1 MTDQSVIS
9 VQPRGLISS
18 PRSVFLLLAAA
29 SAWVAT
35 IYLSRDMS
43 EMSGTM
49 GLGALPFLGIWI
61 LMMSAMML
69 PAVAPVALA
78 YDRLIRSDRVV
89 RVPLFAG
96 GYLSVWAAA
105 GLPVLLL
112 ARLIPEQ
119 MSQSATTTVAAVAF
133 IACGIYQWSPAKAR
147 CLTHCRAPMS
157 LLLRYSSYRGRFRD
171 AAAGAHH
178 GGYCLGCCWALF
190 ALLFVF
196 GVMNIAAML
205 VLAVIA
211 LLEKVW
217 SRGEWL
223 SRAVAIACL
232 GLAVAVVF
240 MPSLAAG
247 LGMTDP
253 GMGGM

>member
-1 MTDQSVIS
+1 MMDQSMRRVRA
-9 VQPRGLISS
+9 RGLIVS
-18 PRSVFLLLAAA
+18 PHSMLLLLAAA
-29 SAWVAT
+29 SAWLGT

-49 GLGALPFLGIWI
+49 GLGALSFLGIWI

-78 YDRLIRSDRVV
+78 YDRLILSDRVV

-105 GLPVLLL
+105 GLPAYLLV
-112 ARLIPEQ
+112 RFIPEQ
-119 MSQSATTTVAAVAF
+119 MSQATTTTVAAVAF
-133 IACGIYQWSPAKAR
+133 VGCGIYQWSPAKAL
-147 CLTHCRAPMS
+147 CLKHCRAPMS

-178 GGYCLGCCWALF
+178 GAYCLGCCWTLF
-190 ALLFVF
+190 VLLLVF
-196 GVMNIAAML
+196 GVMNIVAML
-205 VLAVIA
+205 VLAVIV

-223 SRAVAIACL
+223 SRAVGVACF

-240 MPSLAAG
+240 IPSLAAG
-247 LGMTDP
+247 PGISGP

>member
-1 MTDQSVIS
+1 MSK
-9 VQPRGLISS
+9 VQARSLLSS
-18 PRSVFLLLAAA
+18 PRSLFLLLVAA
-29 SAWVAT
+29 SAWLVT
-35 IYLSRDMS
+35 IYLSRGMN

-49 GLGALPFLGIWI
+49 GLEALPFLGIWI

-69 PAVAPVALA
+69 PAVAPVAFA

-105 GLPVLLL
+105 GLPVFLL
-112 ARLIPEQ
+112 ARLVPGH
-119 MSQSATTTVAAVAF
+119 MSQPISTTVAAGAF
-133 IACGIYQWSPAKAR
+133 VACGIYQWSPAKAR
-147 CLTHCRAPMS
+147 CLKHCRSPMS
-157 LLLRYSSYRGRFRD
+157 LLLRYSAYRGRFRD

-178 GGYCLGCCWALF
+178 GAYCLGCCWALF
-190 ALLFVF
+190 ALLLVF
-196 GVMNIAAML
+196 GVMNVAAML
-205 VLAVIA
+205 VLATIA

-217 SRGEWL
+217 ARGESL
-223 SRAVAIACL
+223 SRVVGIACL

-240 MPSLAAG
+240 LPSLAAG
-247 LGMTDP
+247 LTMPHP

>member
-1 MTDQSVIS
+1 MRR
-9 VQPRGLISS
+9 VQARGPIFS
-18 PRSVFLLLAAA
+18 PRSVFLLLVAA
-29 SAWVAT
+29 SAWFVT

-69 PAVAPVALA
+69 PAVAPVALT

-105 GLPVLLL
+105 GLPALILS
-112 ARLIPEQ
+112 RLIPEH
-119 MSQSATTTVAAVAF
+119 MSQAMTTTVAAMAF
-133 IACGIYQWSPAKAR
+133 VACGIYQWSPAKAR
-147 CLTHCRAPMS
+147 CLKHCRSPMS

-178 GGYCLGCCWALF
+178 GAYCLGCCWALF

-205 VLAVIA
+205 VLAMIA

-217 SRGEWL
+217 SRGESL
-223 SRAVAIACL
+223 SRAVGVACL

-247 LGMTDP
+247 LSIADP

>member
-1 MTDQSVIS
+1 MRIQA
-9 VQPRGLISS
+9 RGLISS

-29 SAWVAT
+29 SAWLVT

-43 EMSGTM
+43 EMSATM
-49 GLGALPFLGIWI
+49 GLGPLPFLGIWI

-105 GLPVLLL
+105 GLPALLI
-112 ARLIPEQ
+112 ARLIPDH
-119 MSQSATTTVAAVAF
+119 MSQAMTTTVAAVAF
-133 IACGIYQWSPAKAR
+133 VAVGIYQWSPAKAR

-171 AAAGAHH
+171 AAAGVHH
-178 GGYCLGCCWALF
+178 GAYCLGCCWALF
-190 ALLFVF
+190 ALLLVF

-205 VLAVIA
+205 VLALIA

-217 SRGEWL
+217 SKGESL
-223 SRAVAIACL
+223 SRAVGMACVALAI
-232 GLAVAVVF
+232 AVVF
-240 MPSLAAG
+240 IPSLAAG
-247 LGMTDP
+247 LSIADP
-253 GMGGM
+253 GMEGM